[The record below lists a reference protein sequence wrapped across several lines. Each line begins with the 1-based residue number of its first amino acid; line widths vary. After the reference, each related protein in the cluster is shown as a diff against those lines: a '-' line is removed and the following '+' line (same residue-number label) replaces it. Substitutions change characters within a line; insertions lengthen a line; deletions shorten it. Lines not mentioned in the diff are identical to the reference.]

1 LVELMP
7 ELKDT
12 SPWPSVGKRRSR
24 RELGRAAQFQ
34 LPADVMRD
42 LDLG

>member
-1 LVELMP
+1 MP

-12 SPWPSVGKRRSR
+12 TPWPSVGKRRSR
-24 RELGRAAQFQ
+24 RELGRAAQRR

-42 LDLG
+42 LDVG